1 MTPPRRS
8 PTQTER
14 DEESYLAKIKRD
26 EAAAERLAVP
36 HEVDDPVTGQY
47 IGPELEKMRDEREP
61 IEDEALRSRMKRI
74 ERRLDTGDRVD
85 DDLRKQNAALL
96 ATVLKMSG
104 VKFESNTTNIELNA
118 ATKRNLVTRI
128 VLAVA
133 GLITIA
139 GTAIAGY
146 FLGRKS

>member
-1 MTPPRRS
+1 MTPRRI

-47 IGPELEKMRDEREP
+47 EGPDLDEKREERDLIVRVRHLEKKND
-61 IEDEALRSRMKRI
+61 
-74 ERRLDTGDRVD
+74 
-85 DDLRKQNAALL
+85 ALL

-104 VKFESNTTNIELNA
+104 IKFESNTTIIEANA
-118 ATKRNLVTRI
+118 TFWRRNGERFI
-128 VLAVA
+128 AAVI
-133 GLITIA
+133 GLFA
-139 GTAIAGY
+139 AIGAY
-146 FLGRKS
+146 FLGRGNTK